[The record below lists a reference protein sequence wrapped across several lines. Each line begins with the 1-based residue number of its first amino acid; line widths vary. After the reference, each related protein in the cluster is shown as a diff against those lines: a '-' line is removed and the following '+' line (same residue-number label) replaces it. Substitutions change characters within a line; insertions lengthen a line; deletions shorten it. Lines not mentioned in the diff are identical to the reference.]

1 MENEQ
6 FFFSWDLY
14 LHKPSR
20 ASIKART
27 AQRSSSMIKPSMISE
42 AGKSFARNTRLN
54 EPQCCHCGWRGAH
67 APQCPF
73 K

>member
-1 MENEQ
+1 MH
-6 FFFSWDLY
+6 FFTLRLSSAIR
-14 LHKPSR
+14 PSV
-20 ASIKART
+20 
-27 AQRSSSMIKPSMISE
+27 ISE
-42 AGKSFARNTRLN
+42 AGKSVARNTRHN